1 MNKGEAENF
10 SQEKLSNA
18 MVPKLSEN
26 VEKMMKV
33 YDLSFEESSDLFMTD
48 LTFYLIDNCKIV
60 NEFTNK
66 KSNTFANNWYILLF
80 GSSTLTK
87 ILSDFLGQ

>member
-1 MNKGEAENF
+1 MNKGEVENF

-33 YDLSFEESSDLFMTD
+33 YDLSFEVSSDLFMTD

-60 NEFTNK
+60 NEFANK
-66 KSNTFANNWYILLF
+66 KE
-80 GSSTLTK
+80 
-87 ILSDFLGQ
+87 